1 LRPLNIDIHYVGDG
15 KDTVEFIKMY
25 PETQLIMMDMKL
37 PFMNGDEATVEIR
50 KFNTDILIIAQ
61 TAYALL

>member
-1 LRPLNIDIHYVGDG
+1 
-15 KDTVEFIKMY
+15 
-25 PETQLIMMDMKL
+25 MMDMKL